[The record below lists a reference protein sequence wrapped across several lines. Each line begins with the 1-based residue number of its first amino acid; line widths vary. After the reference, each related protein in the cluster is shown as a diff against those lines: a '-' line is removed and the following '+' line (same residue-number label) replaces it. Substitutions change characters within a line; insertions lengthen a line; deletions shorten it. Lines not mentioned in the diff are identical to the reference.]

1 MILSVI
7 DRIYQF
13 FEYKIFSGEQLDES
27 KLPKQIKVSKQRFDV
42 IKNKVQNAK
51 SNDWK
56 ARPNRSKVINF
67 NESNK
72 LLHEIENSKITYKE
86 ASKII
91 ENIRRDINE
100 IISIQ
105 SINPNQINEINTL
118 FMVNE
123 IFTGEIESI

>member
-1 MILSVI
+1 MS
-7 DRIYQF
+7 DKQP
-13 FEYKIFSGEQLDES
+13 DES
-27 KLPKQIKVSKQRFDV
+27 HLPKWVKVSEQIFDV
-42 IKNKVQNAK
+42 IKSKVQNARNN
-51 SNDWK
+51 SWQ
-56 ARPNRSKVINF
+56 ARPKRSKVINF
-67 NESNK
+67 NEPNK

-91 ENIRRDINE
+91 ENIRRDVNE
-100 IISIQ
+100 IISMQ

>member
-1 MILSVI
+1 MG
-7 DRIYQF
+7 
-13 FEYKIFSGEQLDES
+13 KS
-27 KLPKQIKVSKQRFDV
+27 KRT
-42 IKNKVQNAK
+42 
-51 SNDWK
+51 
-56 ARPNRSKVINF
+56 
-67 NESNK
+67 
-72 LLHEIENSKITYKE
+72 NSKITYKE

-100 IISIQ
+100 IISMQ